1 MLRGRCIALQAYFK
15 KTRSSSNKHSTLHLK
30 ELEKEQPTKPQV
42 SRRKEI
48 ISIRAETNKIESE
61 KLIPKNQ

>member
-1 MLRGRCIALQAYFK
+1 MKIHSIIGLSQ
-15 KTRSSSNKHSTLHLK
+15 KTIKSQRNYLTLHLK